1 MPHLDESFEMSPE
14 RQEIVRK
21 MCNLYSWS
29 ASEEDM
35 RVYAEKA
42 VYDDPLSFCNVS
54 LNKL

>member
-1 MPHLDESFEMSPE
+1 
-14 RQEIVRK
+14 VRK

-29 ASEEDM
+29 ASGEDM

-54 LNKL
+54 LTKYEVEKIGLYGQG